1 MSGTSSRAL
10 QLLSLL
16 QTHRYWSGAELAA
29 RLDVSLRTLRRDVDR
44 LRELGYPVQAQ
55 PGVDGGYQ
63 LAPGASLPPLVL
75 DDEEAVALAV
85 GLMAAAQSSVAGTA
99 ESSMRALAKVVQVM
113 PARLRRQAEA
123 LQAVIDPMPGRAMPS
138 SVEPQALTAIAQACR
153 DQERLSFEYTAA
165 GGEARRRHVE
175 PHRMV
180 SIGRRWYLVCYDLD
194 RHDWRTFR
202 LDRLRD
208 VERTGARFAPRT
220 LPAPDAAAFVRE
232 SLRQVP
238 TSFIVE
244 ALIAANPD
252 AIRDRVGP
260 WATVEPAGDG
270 ACLMRMRTD
279 TLDWPAMVLG
289 NAGAEFSVLDPPEFA
304 EYLAELATR
313 FTRATASGSSTSLP

>member
-1 MSGTSSRAL
+1 MGGTSSRAL
-10 QLLSLL
+10 ALLSLL
-16 QTHRYWSGAELAA
+16 QTHRYWSGADLAA

-63 LAPGASLPPLVL
+63 LAAGASLPPLVL

-123 LQAVIDPMPGRAMPS
+123 LQAMVDPAGGAMPS
-138 SVEPQALTAIAQACR
+138 TVDPQALTAIAQACR
-153 DQERLSFEYTAA
+153 DQERLRFGYTAA
-165 GGEARRRHVE
+165 GGQTRTRHVE

-180 SIGRRWYLVCYDLD
+180 SLGRRWYLVCYDLD

-202 LDRLRD
+202 LDRLTG
-208 VERTGARFAPRT
+208 VERTGARFAPRA
-220 LPAPDAAAFVRE
+220 LPAPDAATFVRE

-238 TSFIVE
+238 TSYTVE
-244 ALIAANPD
+244 VLIAAD
-252 AIRDRVGP
+252 ADAVRDRVGP
-260 WATVEPAGDG
+260 WASVEPATDG
-270 ACLMRMRTD
+270 HCLMRMRTD

-289 NAGAEFSVLDPPEFA
+289 NVGAEFTVVNPPELTG
-304 EYLAELATR
+304 YLVELSSR
-313 FTRATASGSSTSLP
+313 FSRATAADPLA

>member
-10 QLLSLL
+10 ALLSLL
-16 QTHRYWSGAELAA
+16 QTNRYWSGADLAA

-113 PARLRRQAEA
+113 PARLRRQAES
-123 LQAVIDPMPGRAMPS
+123 LQAMVEPAPGGGLAS
-138 SVEPQALTAIAQACR
+138 SVDPQALTAIAQACR
-153 DQERLSFEYTAA
+153 DHERLRFGYTPA
-165 GGEARRRHVE
+165 GGESRTRHVE

-180 SIGRRWYLVCYDLD
+180 SLGRRWYLVCYDLD

-202 LDRLRD
+202 LDRLSG
-208 VERTGARFAPRT
+208 VEHTGARFAPRP
-220 LPAPDAAAFVRE
+220 LPAADAATFVRE

-238 TSFIVE
+238 TSYTVE
-244 ALIAANPD
+244 ALIAAD
-252 AIRDRVGP
+252 ADAVRDRVGP
-260 WATVEPAGDG
+260 WASVEPAPGG
-270 ACLMRMRTD
+270 RCLMRMRTD
-279 TLDWPAMVLG
+279 SFDWPAMVLG
-289 NAGAEFSVLDPPEFA
+289 NVGAEFTVLDPPELTA
-304 EYLAELATR
+304 YLTELASR
-313 FTRATASGSSTSLP
+313 FTRASLPDPLA